1 MVSHPGSLAQQEA
14 RFGWKTVAPSLL
26 LIALLIVYP
35 VAYNLYLS
43 FFEVKLSG
51 QNEFVG
57 FNNYFDLLSDRAFYD
72 SLTVTVIY
80 VIGSTLG
87 TTLLGLGVAS
97 LMNHK
102 FPLRGLV
109 RGLVLLPYIAPLIS
123 EVFAWQFIF
132 DPVNGIYNHMTVEV
146 LGISDERVNLIG
158 TPGNALLVVIIFD
171 IWKNFPFAYLMIL
184 SRLQS
189 INNDLYEAATL
200 DGATRWQRFWHIT
213 IPELRFV
220 VGAIVMLRFIWNIN
234 KFDEVFLL
242 APNVKTLPIYTYF
255 TAFTGTIEQGLAA
268 AIAVVQFLLLIGLIF
283 LYIRRVLKW

>member
-1 MVSHPGSLAQQEA
+1 
-14 RFGWKTVAPSLL
+14 
-26 LIALLIVYP
+26 
-35 VAYNLYLS
+35 
-43 FFEVKLSG
+43 
-51 QNEFVG
+51 
-57 FNNYFDLLSDRAFYD
+57 
-72 SLTVTVIY
+72 
-80 VIGSTLG
+80 
-87 TTLLGLGVAS
+87 
-97 LMNHK
+97 MNHK

-200 DGATRWQRFWHIT
+200 DGANRWQRFWNIT
-213 IPELRFV
+213 LPELRFV

>member
-1 MVSHPGSLAQQEA
+1 
-14 RFGWKTVAPSLL
+14 
-26 LIALLIVYP
+26 
-35 VAYNLYLS
+35 
-43 FFEVKLSG
+43 
-51 QNEFVG
+51 
-57 FNNYFDLLSDRAFYD
+57 
-72 SLTVTVIY
+72 
-80 VIGSTLG
+80 
-87 TTLLGLGVAS
+87 
-97 LMNHK
+97 
-102 FPLRGLV
+102 
-109 RGLVLLPYIAPLIS
+109 
-123 EVFAWQFIF
+123 
-132 DPVNGIYNHMTVEV
+132 MTVEV

>member
-1 MVSHPGSLAQQEA
+1 MVSHTGSLAQQEA
-14 RFGWKTVAPSLL
+14 RFGWKTVGPSLL

-43 FFEVKLSG
+43 FFEVKLNG

-57 FNNYFDLLSDRAFYD
+57 FNNYIDLLADRAFYD

-80 VIGSTLG
+80 VVGSTLG

-132 DPVNGIYNHMTVEV
+132 DPVNGIYNHMAVEV
-146 LGISDERVNLIG
+146 LGVSDERVNLIG

-189 INNDLYEAATL
+189 INNELYEAATL
-200 DGATRWQRFWHIT
+200 DGANRWQRFWHIT
-213 IPELRFV
+213 LPELRFV

-283 LYIRRVLKW
+283 LYIRKVLKW